1 MYALTFLHGVKY
13 MRVKKCP
20 YCGKRVS
27 YSLAFSSRRKA
38 QYICPRCGKES
49 KVTINKKILLIFAL
63 CVLISVAIMLIWI
76 FAGLTSNPLGI
87 VLVALPLIIL
97 TIISTRFLNYEP
109 LKKYKK
115 SMEAKK
121 AGIEYSDNLI
131 TSELEESETPAFSS
145 SFDQTGQFNLNSDVF
160 NKIKAERTAAREKLQ
175 NNEAISDS
183 SKIKTEEK
191 SYVPIIDNISESHS
205 YTDTPLKKIHSD
217 NSGVSRNRH
226 YIPSQEQENNDLGS
240 TRVIKKP
247 DGNKYSANRKF

>member
-1 MYALTFLHGVKY
+1 MKK
-13 MRVKKCP
+13 KKCP

-27 YSLAFSSRRKA
+27 YSLAFASRRRA
-38 QYICPRCGKES
+38 LYVCPRCGKES
-49 KVTINKKILLIFAL
+49 KVTINKKILLLFAA
-63 CVLISVAIMLIWI
+63 CAIISIAIMLIWI
-76 FAGLTSNPLGI
+76 FADLTSNPLGI
-87 VLVALPLIIL
+87 ILVALPLILL
-97 TIISTRFLNYEP
+97 TFLSTRFLKYEP

-131 TSELEESETPAFSS
+131 TSELEEKETPASPAFEH
-145 SFDQTGQFNLNSDVF
+145 TGQFNLNSDVF

-175 NNEAISDS
+175 NNTGTISDS

-191 SYVPIIDNISESHS
+191 TYVPVIDNVSESHVN
-205 YTDTPLKKIHSD
+205 TDTPLKKIRTDS
-217 NSGVSRNRH
+217 SVVSRTRH
-226 YIPSQEQENNDLGS
+226 YIPEPQDIQEDLGT

>member
-1 MYALTFLHGVKY
+1 

-38 QYICPRCGKES
+38 LYICPRCGKES
-49 KVTINKKILLIFAL
+49 KVTINKMILLAFAI
-63 CVLISVAIMLIWI
+63 CVLIAVAVMLIWI

-87 VLVALPLIIL
+87 VLVALPLLIL
-97 TIISTRFLNYEP
+97 TFVSTRFLNYEP

-131 TSELEESETPAFSS
+131 TSELEEKDSSVAFEH
-145 SFDQTGQFNLNSDVF
+145 TGQFNLNSDVF

-175 NNEAISDS
+175 NTGTISDS
-183 SKIKTEEK
+183 SKIEKT
-191 SYVPIIDNISESHS
+191 YVPINDNISESHS
-205 YTDTPLKKIHSD
+205 STDTPLKKLHSD
-217 NSGVSRNRH
+217 SSVVTRTRH
-226 YIPSQEQENNDLGS
+226 YIPEQEDLGA
-240 TRVIKKP
+240 TKVIKKP